1 MHFYPY
7 FYAFLQFYAIL
18 TVFKEAKS
26 LFLDIFL
33 LKINNV
39 RMKFKVYA
47 IFKRGNKSFLKSTM
61 IDESSSKSALEKAEA
76 YFYALAKKQKEASKY
91 KIVMYKNV

>member
-1 MHFYPY
+1 
-7 FYAFLQFYAIL
+7 
-18 TVFKEAKS
+18 
-26 LFLDIFL
+26 
-33 LKINNV
+33 
-39 RMKFKVYA
+39 MKFKVYA